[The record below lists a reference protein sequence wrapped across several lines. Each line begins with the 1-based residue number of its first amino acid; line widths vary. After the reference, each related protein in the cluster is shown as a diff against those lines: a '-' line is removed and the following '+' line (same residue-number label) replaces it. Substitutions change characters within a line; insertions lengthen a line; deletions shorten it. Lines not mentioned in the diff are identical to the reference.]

1 MTDYETKD
9 SGKREE
15 MPTGSV
21 RDSREGKG
29 RFELISPFA
38 LSRIAGVY
46 ERGAAKY
53 SSRNWEK
60 GQPFSR
66 FLDSA
71 LRHLNSF
78 AKGWKDEDHLAQA
91 AWNIMA
97 ILHFQELHSDELDDM
112 PKYDLPLHVSTEPGA
127 INEADFCSH
136 GTALPTGLPFPI
148 PKEWRYDYLA
158 ANWIKYES

>member
-1 MTDYETKD
+1 MSDYVTKD

-38 LSRIAGVY
+38 LKRLAGVY
-46 ERGAAKY
+46 ERGAKKY
-53 SSRNWEK
+53 ADRNWEK
-60 GQPFSR
+60 GQAFSR

-78 AKGWKDEDHLAQA
+78 AQGMDDEDHLAQA
-91 AWNIMA
+91 AWNVFAIM
-97 ILHFQELHSDELDDM
+97 HFQELERTDLDDM
-112 PKYDLPLHVSTEPGA
+112 PQYAPKTATTRTFSYEVGTDWRFYMKCPGEYSEPDRG
-127 INEADFCSH
+127 
-136 GTALPTGLPFPI
+136 
-148 PKEWRYDYLA
+148 
-158 ANWIKYES
+158 